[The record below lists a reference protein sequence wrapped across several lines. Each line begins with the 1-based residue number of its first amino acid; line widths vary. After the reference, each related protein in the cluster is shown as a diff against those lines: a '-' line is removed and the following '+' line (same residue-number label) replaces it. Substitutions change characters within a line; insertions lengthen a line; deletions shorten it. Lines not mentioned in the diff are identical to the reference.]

1 MAGAAMAML
10 GCMDLMR
17 QAQKEQDPTT
27 KALLKNMAMQ
37 QCSQGMKDMADAA
50 KNDNNAD
57 QLSQSDSP
65 KMAQL
70 QSSPFQDPGK
80 DQTDKSTTQTP
91 TTTASNDSPTPE
103 PTPETP
109 APTAKKPNPV
119 DPSELSVAK
128 NAPADLG
135 TTDLKPTE
143 PDKLKFDE
151 AAKPGGNPLG
161 TGTGTLTPNT
171 FISQGGKAPSADDF
185 KKVADNSAAAR
196 EKRASGS
203 EGGSAEG
210 GSSDDNSYSGG
221 GSKGSGSG
229 EESSI
234 QTMFGQM
241 FGAAAPADAA
251 AGISAG
257 MQMASLGAPGA
268 TGDKPTSN
276 IFQYATYRYRI
287 LAHQEERVHLRGG
300 SKSANSI
307 ASSSALPS
315 REPASKPSSLPDSSA
330 VDQAIAQVLSSSS
343 SHSSSDSD
351 SE

>member
-1 MAGAAMAML
+1 MISKRSPIIVQQPGKKEPVV
-10 GCMDLMR
+10 
-17 QAQKEQDPTT
+17 QKEDRQKAVLPTI
-27 KALLKNMAMQ
+27 
-37 QCSQGMKDMADAA
+37 
-50 KNDNNAD
+50 
-57 QLSQSDSP
+57 
-65 KMAQL
+65 
-70 QSSPFQDPGK
+70 
-80 DQTDKSTTQTP
+80 
-91 TTTASNDSPTPE
+91 TA
-103 PTPETP
+103 
-109 APTAKKPNPV
+109 
-119 DPSELSVAK
+119 
-128 NAPADLG
+128 
-135 TTDLKPTE
+135 
-143 PDKLKFDE
+143 
-151 AAKPGGNPLG
+151 
-161 TGTGTLTPNT
+161 
-171 FISQGGKAPSADDF
+171 I
-185 KKVADNSAAAR
+185 
-196 EKRASGS
+196 
-203 EGGSAEG
+203 
-210 GSSDDNSYSGG
+210 GG